1 MPCPGGAGG
10 PYSIGAVTAIAVS
23 TLGIILIV
31 LAVVL
36 LALVAGGYAAATRR
50 AQRNEGALQ
59 DEVAGAERELAKAHA
74 GDKGWDPALLAVAA
88 RAVAAARFGDAT
100 VGEPQLVQVID
111 RPGTDAD
118 QAVFRVQTA
127 DGDEHRIT
135 LGRTAGVWGPA

>member
-1 MPCPGGAGG
+1 MTV
-10 PYSIGAVTAIAVS
+10 IAIS

-36 LALVAGGYAAATRR
+36 LLLAAGGYVAATRR
-50 AQRNEGALQ
+50 ADDTEGALQ
-59 DEVAGAERELAKAHA
+59 DEIARAERELAKAHA
-74 GDKGWDPALLAVAA
+74 GDKGWDPAVLAAAA
-88 RAVAAARFGDAT
+88 REAAVARFGDAT

-135 LGRTAGVWGPA
+135 LGRTAGVWGLA